1 MGCDIHA
8 VLQEFNPQHNLWV
21 TILKDVF
28 PNRDYPLF
36 TFLSGVRGNPGPHDE
51 IAISGLPAD
60 FQVDAKGEHD
70 GFQMGEH
77 SFGHITLDDFCDADT
92 PNTADNRKFAVET
105 YINGYEVSFID
116 PSEEDEYHWIR
127 QYQAGLKAFF
137 PDDPGRFRLVFGY
150 DS

>member
-77 SFGHITLDDFCDADT
+77 SFGHITLDDFLYKVKER
-92 PNTADNRKFAVET
+92 NTNPDGTLIEPSIMSRFDNPICKKC
-105 YINGYEVSFID
+105 
-116 PSEEDEYHWIR
+116 H
-127 QYQAGLKAFF
+127 
-137 PDDPGRFRLVFGY
+137 
-150 DS
+150 